1 MTDNIY
7 DQDEMKDLAAAQP
20 AAISHAQPDNL
31 FEETVGEAPA
41 NPGAS
46 ETIDPKTT
54 PGRSWKDELMDG
66 VSLDTARESARQ
78 RSRAEK
84 TNPRMETQQEAS
96 LWGAAEHALGNQNI
110 EAFANAMDHLGDWSG
125 DPWWG
130 RKAQSMRDSLKKDG
144 SAYRP
149 VYESYKQI
157 GGLKDLWGYTKE
169 TIGQQIGVMAPG
181 IFGATVLGG
190 IGATQGELVGGKV
203 GARVGGAIGGI
214 AGVTAGTIHLHVSD
228 MREALQREGVK
239 GENLVNYTNMGA
251 TVLMSLDAAFPAIQA
266 AKLGGFARRQVA
278 DKVAQKLV
286 QNLAQGGK
294 MRTAA
299 EFTKQFGRE
308 IIKDAVLL
316 EVPTELAQEAI
327 TELGAKQL
335 AGKSITA
342 GDVQKFATET
352 APEIAL
358 RTILG
363 AGGMAMPGAGA
374 QAYRDVRDAKRD
386 AVIPGAKP
394 ATATGAAEEEGA
406 PPPAAMDGTPA
417 AEAALGSQPV
427 MEDPSRD
434 PTPNPAT
441 GATGNGVLQ
450 FIRAQGG
457 LLPDGEFAALSADR
471 IPGLVSENG
480 KSLTEMRD
488 ALVEAGY
495 LEESGPDQPDLSSH
509 DDVYDLVQRAMSG
522 ERIVPLADRQ
532 ADEDFQASL
541 DSKDAHKQLT
551 WAEDSIV
558 LPAIEQYN
566 EETGDPTLGQV
577 YRKLR
582 PDDRIAV
589 IERVRDGED
598 VVNVVEEIIAAN
610 VDTEAVQAMVAVY
623 GPNPELIE
631 RVRALLAEQQPDLL
645 HGFDEML
652 AQFPTRRAR
661 VPREPARRPGDQP
674 TELVRGMGG
683 RLKAIAGDAQ
693 AFEIALGE
701 MERDRKILKDDAFR
715 IATDFLGKA
724 PKKGT
729 KASYFQAIRAGQ
741 IQARS
746 PNNRSIFMREGEGAL
761 RTQMTA
767 LSEKELADIIER
779 RSMARPKKG
788 MAKEAMVEWLVK
800 DAKEAHE
807 NRVAAAGGGGNSY
820 QRAVEAAGQKPV
832 PVPKSQQ
839 ELIRQAAAAL
849 SVEEIDAF
857 DEQREKSRKFFVDAD
872 NKPAVEALDKL
883 ASAMDGLRAEIARGG
898 PKIRDMAQNVGAL
911 GKQMNDL
918 VDSPR
923 ARILTQ
929 HAAMIAR
936 QLPNALPGQERLA
949 GGEGNDRLLP
959 NEPAIPVSKSVTP
972 AAIVSLIDGS
982 RHADLR
988 THLKKQGIDVEDY
1001 ARNFRLADNYP
1012 LVAANVVAEKH
1023 NATRQTETYET
1034 FAKRFTVGAEKLA
1047 GVEAVQ
1053 KAIQSASPQA
1063 LDAAL
1068 PKMNKRRLAEMAAKL
1083 GVKDKNPIKEIGRRF
1098 THDLREAA
1106 KFPHIGE
1113 IGLGSP
1119 DPAAD
1124 AARGEQMRNKAL
1136 AEFAAAADPNV
1147 AVPTGMA
1154 EPAIPKGMVRV
1165 YHSGSAGEGQSKRW
1179 VSTNRNYGSGYR
1191 SDAPLFYMDLPE
1203 TDARVN
1209 NPDYEDQGVK
1219 QGFTFNFELTPKEA
1233 AQLKEISRPSETQA
1247 PPAKRDL
1254 LMELIQLANS
1264 KTPRDQWGA
1273 ILGVSPKELRTAEKA
1288 AIEAG
1293 ILAYDKRGVARRSP
1307 EGQKLSAEGIVA
1319 EFNALLDEKMPTTR
1333 NAQGRDV
1340 PLKKAAENWHA
1351 RAKAVVAQIGT
1362 IPLADAQKIAAK
1374 LAGRKVNKSEIAS
1387 RPKIISLIT
1396 NRIDSLTDSRIKSA
1410 ATVGSAA
1417 MIAPGTLAG
1426 ENVMLTPK
1434 AESKVE
1440 ALQRIVD
1447 DAVAGILPAHIR
1459 ADVVDNIE
1467 IGRLAREDELF
1478 ALRSSGSDI
1487 ITETEEMDDES
1498 VVEGGSAAGRKG
1510 RASAPS
1516 GAAPGT
1522 SARLSEGA
1530 AAARRRGDARLEAAG
1545 VQRIVRQESASLRS
1559 DGSVFAGRPT
1569 KGARTPAG
1577 RDAASAQRPG
1587 QTLSFKIDGFKGRV
1601 IAEELEPNDIAAGN
1615 QGRLLYRVF
1624 AEDATRIGENDPA
1637 FAEMYLIQ
1645 HPDGAWEI
1653 EQVAVKEKRQG
1664 VGSKLYAAVETDL
1677 GIRMSPSGFLSPQG
1691 YAFWKKRSPESVK
1704 WHVQSPTFAGED
1716 GNYYFSPRKIKDEL
1730 SRIGAEL
1737 RNVNLGI
1744 GRAANMR
1751 PALRDELIE
1760 GYRKERGELI
1770 KLWGK
1775 LPVEARAE
1783 TPNMF
1788 SLRGFYS
1795 PAIRAAESI
1804 SMKKGTGEQ
1813 FWKQITKTPGVRK
1826 DELEWMGL
1834 EGFLA
1839 SKKSIT
1845 REEVL
1850 AFMRAHQV
1858 ELDEKIASRSVPTSD
1873 DDEDGD
1879 IIDWARQ
1886 ESGAQT
1892 DQDLAKWID
1901 EYIADAEAGR
1911 HPFDVDG
1918 ETLDQ
1923 FDLARQQIRSGKG
1936 APAVRFENYKVPG
1949 GENYRELLIRLPK
1962 LEGKYTSK
1970 HFQDQEIVH
1979 LRVDDRTGPNGEK
1992 VLFINEVQSDLHQQ
2006 GRQSGYGDQNIHAKA
2021 KAARAELRRW
2031 RDDPD
2036 YDVSPE
2042 REEELNRIIDE
2053 ADSLNDETFSNAKI
2067 PNAPFKGDLW
2077 LELALKRA
2085 LLYASENGYDAISW
2099 ARSDQI
2105 AKAVGADA
2113 DKLALQYDQKIGK
2126 FLDKYTKKWG
2136 GKAEEA
2142 ALVDDATIMRDAE
2155 TNDELMLE
2163 AAGIFPEEDVAGGI
2177 QNILRITPE
2186 MRAAIP
2192 AGQALFSLSGDQ
2204 LGGGPQ
2210 ALGQTDP
2217 RAEAIS
2223 ISAKAAEVEA
2233 RRSGRSTAEVAV
2245 SAARHEA
2252 LEFFLATGLV
2262 EPSEW
2267 ANLQRAARDE
2277 NWIDETGVRQPYTAH
2292 YGKSMGKN
2300 QLEDLLLKEAIMEK
2314 YGRYRA
2320 GDYQPE
2326 SWLGKIFKRITD
2338 FVDRIVSGFR
2348 KEGFE
2353 TWEDIFQKVD
2363 QGALRRRYE
2372 EIYGRTE
2379 QVNTQAM
2386 IRAGVLPDARGIAQ
2400 APGVTR
2406 APRPSNAPQT
2416 VIQRAL
2422 GRARPIRALSELMA
2436 DFQRA
2441 AGLSVRTGRI
2451 DPALQRA
2458 ATAAGGQANGMYNG
2472 VARVRVQRDFDTF
2485 AHEAGHHLERTLGG
2499 QLRASMAAHSHEL
2512 LPIASPVAGAGNT
2525 SLSEGF
2531 AEFFRRYL
2539 TNEQAA
2545 RAQAPGFYRVFE
2557 NLVEAENPRV
2567 YWTMQDI
2574 QDEYDRFLMG
2584 DPLDRGAAQQTVL
2597 RRPTNAARRFL
2608 ADAERDGFVS
2618 TMADRLYEF
2627 HHGYIQNI
2635 WDKRHGWWMATRDL
2649 LDEVNRITGQRI
2661 TLAAADNPNKLLRMT
2676 SHTQAWA
2683 MQDLKEG
2690 IALRGRPN
2698 GGGVS
2703 MHQVLAT
2710 AFGGTARDQWNE
2722 ERARS
2727 FGDYLIARRAV
2738 QLYVR
2743 FRPQSRQTIQ
2753 AFVAA
2758 NPQLG
2763 FLLPRLP
2770 ANITSEIDRPPTAEP
2785 LYEHLNRLLRHEQ
2798 QNPQFRQAAE
2808 LYYRFNKDMIEL
2820 LFEKGLITRE
2830 EKLEYQQDRDYAP
2843 FQRDMSDRETVEGE
2857 GIEAKRPPRGR
2868 DKANKYDVYRR
2879 LNGSMRDIINPIQS
2893 TVQTMFEIRLR
2904 AAVNDTLA
2912 AMDRLARQAGQT
2924 GNEIFERLPP
2934 TEARATE
2941 VNIREQLR
2949 QAARTAGMS
2958 PTDTAIMLTNVESQ
2972 IGQNVVTTMF
2982 TQAQASEKGEKIVWF
2997 FENGKPIPAQL
3008 PDGALGRMMFEGL
3021 TAVGQRNMGQIMAA
3035 LTWASGAV
3043 RTGVTLSFGF
3053 MIRNIITDAIASTV
3067 NSPYAR
3073 PVLTQASGLREVL
3086 RGGQYMQ
3093 MYNRYAG
3100 MMGGSSNADM
3110 FNQSIERD
3118 IASLRQRGF
3127 HVRVPRSL
3135 KDFAKAVFQVG
3146 EFSETATRVGIFR
3159 NAMRSAMA
3167 DGMSQFEAAVE
3178 AAHYAHDVLDFSQ
3191 HGSKTEALR
3200 RTIPFFNAAL
3210 QGVYKYGR
3218 VLTANNDYGNL
3229 IQIWDR
3235 HSRGLPLSRGE
3246 QSALGQA
3253 AKAWAISVVGLGAMS
3268 LIFCAL
3274 GADDEDMAEVPDQI
3288 RATHWR
3294 ISINGILYLLP
3305 KDIRTFLVGED
3316 EKTDWMI
3323 RMPKPFEIAWFA
3335 NAVERAWDYFVNNDP
3350 TAARGMAKDFFTT
3363 LVPPHSITG
3372 ADLFYGFVLGRDMYS
3387 GNDIVPIFEKGT
3399 GELERSEQF
3408 GPYTT
3413 WTAKQI
3419 GDALNISPYYAEFL
3433 IRNLTASVGQD
3444 VASGIDAVLGEGPLP
3459 SIADYPVARRFTY
3472 NAGKSSESLSTFY
3485 NMMTEGEGLNQWFW
3499 NSFTEDARSF
3509 HAAGNTYG
3517 KMIAAGGENSV
3528 IASEYLSRINPDQRA
3543 YAILAEDFKG
3553 SGKSKYR
3560 NLHPMLNAAEGVRVT
3575 NAIMKEVVSGTLI
3588 QDKDKKFEEK
3598 KPLDREQMR
3607 FARNELGH
3615 IRKGLAQNALNI
3627 MGVDGWRDQ
3636 KLMDVDARFKVL
3648 KAGAPEVYDELMR
3661 RLKKEKVQE
3670 GAHLAKV
3677 WPKVKERIEASRKD
3691 ADLGDLYGPIVGE

>member
-20 AAISHAQPDNL
+20 AAISHAQPDN
-31 FEETVGEAPA
+31 FFGDTIGEMPA
-41 NPGAS
+41 NPGAN
-46 ETIDPKTT
+46 ETIVPKTT
-54 PGRSWKDELMDG
+54 PGRTWKDMLHDG
-66 VSLDTARESARQ
+66 ISIDNARESARQ
-78 RSRAEK
+78 RTLAEK
-84 TNPRMETQQEAS
+84 ANPRMETQQEAQEAS
-96 LWGAAEHALGNQNI
+96 FAGAFQHGVGIQNI
-110 EAFANAMDHLGDWSG
+110 TAIANVMDHFADSYGDQWWS
-125 DPWWG
+125 
-130 RKAQSMRDSLKKDG
+130 RKAQSLRDSIKDG
-144 SAYRP
+144 SGYKP
-149 VYESYKQI
+149 IYESYKQI
-157 GGLKDLWGYTKE
+157 GGLKDFFGYTKE
-169 TIGQQIGVMAPG
+169 KLGENLGMMLPSML
-181 IFGATVLGG
+181 GATALGS
-190 IGATQGELVGGKV
+190 IGATQGELVGGKFGAKVGGVAGGLV
-203 GARVGGAIGGI
+203 GAA
-214 AGVTAGTIHLHVSD
+214 AGNAHLQWSE
-228 MREALQREGVK
+228 MREALKREGLE
-239 GENLVNYTNMGA
+239 GQDLVRYTDMGGA
-251 TVLMSLDAAFPAIQA
+251 ILVGLDSLFPSFAAM
-266 AKLGGFARRQVA
+266 KLGGFARNA
-278 DKVAQKLV
+278 IAGKVAGKLV
-286 QNLAQGGK
+286 ENLRQGGK
-294 MRTAA
+294 MRTAS
-299 EFTKQFGRE
+299 EFIKQFG
-308 IIKDAVLL
+308 KSLAADAVL
-316 EVPTELAQEAI
+316 ETTTELAQQYV
-327 TELGAKQL
+327 TDLKAKEF
-335 AGKSITA
+335 AGKEITA
-342 GDVQKFATET
+342 GDVEKFAKET
-352 APEIAL
+352 APEIIIATL
-358 RTILG
+358 VSTIGLSI
-363 AGGMAMPGAGA
+363 PGSAA
-374 QAYRDVRDAKRD
+374 KSYRDIRDAKAD
-386 AVIPGAKP
+386 AVVPGAKP
-394 ATATGAAEEEGA
+394 ATATETAEEEGA
-406 PPPAAMDGTPA
+406 PSPAAMDGTPA

-434 PTPNPAT
+434 PTPNPAA
-441 GATGNGVLQ
+441 GAAGNGVLQ

-495 LEESGPDQPDLSSH
+495 LEESGPDQPDLASH

-541 DSKDAHKQLT
+541 DSKDAHKQLA

-693 AFEIALGE
+693 AFEIAIGE

-800 DAKEAHE
+800 DAREAHE

-820 QRAVEAAGQKPV
+820 QRAVEAVAQKEVVGGQ
-832 PVPKSQQ
+832 QT
-839 ELIRQAAAAL
+839 LL
-849 SVEEIDAF
+849 
-857 DEQREKSRKFFVDAD
+857 
-872 NKPAVEALDKL
+872 
-883 ASAMDGLRAEIARGG
+883 
-898 PKIRDMAQNVGAL
+898 
-911 GKQMNDL
+911 
-918 VDSPR
+918 
-923 ARILTQ
+923 
-929 HAAMIAR
+929 
-936 QLPNALPGQERLA
+936 
-949 GGEGNDRLLP
+949 GGEGRDILP
-959 NEPAIPVSKSVTP
+959 NEPAVPVSKSVTP

-1068 PKMNKRRLAEMAAKL
+1068 PKLNKRRLAEMAAKL

-1124 AARGEQMRNKAL
+1124 QARGEQMRNKAL
-1136 AEFAAAADPNV
+1136 AEFAAAADPSV
-1147 AVPTGMA
+1147 AVPTA
-1154 EPAIPKGMVRV
+1154 EPTATP
-1165 YHSGSAGEGQSKRW
+1165 A
-1179 VSTNRNYGSGYR
+1179 
-1191 SDAPLFYMDLPE
+1191 AP
-1203 TDARVN
+1203 
-1209 NPDYEDQGVK
+1209 
-1219 QGFTFNFELTPKEA
+1219 
-1233 AQLKEISRPSETQA
+1233 
-1247 PPAKRDL
+1247 RDL

-1333 NAQGRDV
+1333 NAQGVDV
-1340 PLKKAAENWHA
+1340 PAKKAVENWHN
-1351 RAKAVVAQIGT
+1351 RVKAVIAQVGAL
-1362 IPLADAQKIAAK
+1362 PLADAQRIAAA
-1374 LAGRKVNKSEIAS
+1374 LAGRKVNKSEMTS
-1387 RPKIISLIT
+1387 RPKIVSLIT
-1396 NRIDSLTDSRIKSA
+1396 DRIDNIADSRIKSA
-1410 ATVGSAA
+1410 VLSGSAA

-1459 ADVVDNIE
+1459 VDVVDNIE

-1487 ITETEEMDDES
+1487 ITEPEEMDDGS
-1498 VVEGGSAAGRKG
+1498 VVEGSAAAGRKG

-1516 GAAPGT
+1516 GAASGT

-1577 RDAASAQRPG
+1577 RDAASAQRAG

-1601 IAEELEPNDIAAGN
+1601 IAEELETYDADQGN
-1615 QGRLLYRVF
+1615 MGRLNYRVF
-1624 AEDATRIGENDPA
+1624 DSATKDVGENAAPL
-1637 FAEMYLIQ
+1637 AEMHLVQ

-1653 EQVAVKEKRQG
+1653 ENVEVNKSARGTG
-1664 VGSKLYAAVETDL
+1664 VGRAFYEAVEADL

-1704 WHVQSPTFAGED
+1704 WHVQSPTFAAED
-1716 GNYYFSPRKIKDEL
+1716 GAYYFSPRKIKDEL
-1730 SRIGAEL
+1730 ARIGTEL
-1737 RNVNLGI
+1737 RNVSQGI
-1744 GRAANMR
+1744 GRSARLPPEVRAEVIDG
-1751 PALRDELIE
+1751 LRAERRMLIP
-1760 GYRKERGELI
+1760 
-1770 KLWGK
+1770 LWGK

-1788 SLRGFYS
+1788 SL
-1795 PAIRAAESI
+1795 
-1804 SMKKGTGEQ
+1804 
-1813 FWKQITKTPGVRK
+1813 
-1826 DELEWMGL
+1826 
-1834 EGFLA
+1834 
-1839 SKKSIT
+1839 
-1845 REEVL
+1845 
-1850 AFMRAHQV
+1850 
-1858 ELDEKIASRSVPTSD
+1858 SD
-1873 DDEDGD
+1873 DENLNSAS
-1879 IIDWARQ
+1879 AR
-1886 ESGAQT
+1886 
-1892 DQDLAKWID
+1892 
-1901 EYIADAEAGR
+1901 
-1911 HPFDVDG
+1911 
-1918 ETLDQ
+1918 
-1923 FDLARQQIRSGKG
+1923 
-1936 APAVRFENYKVPG
+1936 
-1949 GENYRELLIRLPK
+1949 
-1962 LEGKYTSK
+1962 
-1970 HFQDQEIVH
+1970 
-1979 LRVDDRTGPNGEK
+1979 
-1992 VLFINEVQSDLHQQ
+1992 
-2006 GRQSGYGDQNIHAKA
+2006 
-2021 KAARAELRRW
+2021 
-2031 RDDPD
+2031 
-2036 YDVSPE
+2036 
-2042 REEELNRIIDE
+2042 
-2053 ADSLNDETFSNAKI
+2053 
-2067 PNAPFKGDLW
+2067 
-2077 LELALKRA
+2077 
-2085 LLYASENGYDAISW
+2085 
-2099 ARSDQI
+2099 
-2105 AKAVGADA
+2105 
-2113 DKLALQYDQKIGK
+2113 
-2126 FLDKYTKKWG
+2126 
-2136 GKAEEA
+2136 
-2142 ALVDDATIMRDAE
+2142 
-2155 TNDELMLE
+2155 
-2163 AAGIFPEEDVAGGI
+2163 
-2177 QNILRITPE
+2177 
-2186 MRAAIP
+2186 
-2192 AGQALFSLSGDQ
+2192 
-2204 LGGGPQ
+2204 

-2223 ISAKAAEVEA
+2223 ISAKAAEAEA
-2233 RRSGRSTAEVAV
+2233 RRSGRSIAEVV
-2245 SAARHEA
+2245 TTAARHEI
-2252 LEFFLATGLV
+2252 LELFNGIGLIAA
-2262 EPSEW
+2262 PEW
-2267 ANLQRAARDE
+2267 ANLQRVARRE
-2277 NWIDETGVRQPYTAH
+2277 NWIEETGVRKPYTAH

-2338 FVDRIVSGFR
+2338 FVDRIVNGLR

-2363 QGALRRRYE
+2363 KGALRRRYE

-2386 IRAGVLPDARGIAQ
+2386 IRAGVLPDVRGIAQ
-2400 APGVTR
+2400 APGATR

-2512 LPIASPVAGAGNT
+2512 LPMASPVAGAGNT

-2545 RAQAPGFYRVFE
+2545 RAQAPGFYRAFE

-2584 DPLDRGAAQQTVL
+2584 DPLDRGAAQQTVI
-2597 RRPTNAARRFL
+2597 RRAPGAVGRFF

-2618 TMADRLYEF
+2618 TMADRLYGL
-2627 HHGYIQNI
+2627 HHGAVQAIF
-2635 WDKRHGWWMATRDL
+2635 DRHHGWWMATRAL
-2649 LDEVNRITGQRI
+2649 LEEVNRVTGQRI
-2661 TLAAADNPNKLLRMT
+2661 TLAAVDNPNKLIRMT
-2676 SHTQAWA
+2676 SHTRAWA
-2683 MQDLKEG
+2683 SEDLRNG
-2690 IALRGRPN
+2690 IALRGSPN

-2703 MHQVLAT
+2703 MHQVMAT
-2710 AFGGTARDQWNE
+2710 AFGGTSRDQWNE
-2722 ERARS
+2722 RRFRD
-2727 FGDYLIARRAV
+2727 FGDYLISRRAV
-2738 QLYVR
+2738 HQYVR
-2743 FRPQSRQTIQ
+2743 FRPQARQAIQ

-2758 NPQLG
+2758 NPQLS

-2770 ANITSEIDRPPTAEP
+2770 TNIVSEIDRPPTAEP

-2798 QNPQFRQAAE
+2798 QDPQFRQAAE

-2843 FQRDMSDRETVEGE
+2843 FQRNMSDRETVEGD
-2857 GIEAKRPPRGR
+2857 GVATKRPGRGR
-2868 DKANKYDVYRR
+2868 DTINKRAVYSAFG
-2879 LNGSMRDIINPIQS
+2879 GSMRDIISPIQS
-2893 TVQTMFEIRLR
+2893 TVQTLFEIRLR

-2912 AMDRLARQAGQT
+2912 AMDRLARQAGQV

-2934 TEARATE
+2934 TQARATQ

-2949 QAARTAGMS
+2949 QAGRTAGMS
-2958 PTDTAIMLTNVESQ
+2958 PTDIAMMLTNVEGQ

-2982 TQAQASEKGEKIVWF
+2982 TQTQASEKGEKIVWF

-3008 PDGALGRMMFEGL
+3008 PDGTLGRVMFESL
-3021 TAVGQRNMGQIMAA
+3021 TAVGRQNAGILMDA
-3035 LTWASGAV
+3035 LTWAAGTV
-3043 RTGVTLSFGF
+3043 RTGTVFSPSFAL
-3053 MIRNIITDAIASTV
+3053 RNIWNDMISAPV
-3067 NSPYAR
+3067 NSPYAV
-3073 PVLTQASGLREVL
+3073 PLVTHYQGLREI
-3086 RGGQYMQ
+3086 RKGGAYRHL
-3093 MYNRYAG
+3093 YNRYAG
-3100 MMGGSSNADM
+3100 MMGGAATQAFDP
-3110 FNQSIERD
+3110 QTVERD
-3118 IASLRQRGF
+3118 IQLLRDRGF
-3127 HVRVPRSL
+3127 KIQRPKSWKELLVAITQ
-3135 KDFAKAVFQVG
+3135 FG
-3146 EFSETATRVGIFR
+3146 ETFETAGRVGIFR
-3159 NAMRSAMA
+3159 AAMKSSIK
-3167 DGMSQFEAAVE
+3167 DGMSEFDAAVE
-3178 AAHYAHDVLDFSQ
+3178 AAHYAHDVMDFSQ
-3191 HGSKTEALR
+3191 HGSKTTFIKRIIA
-3200 RTIPFFNAAL
+3200 FFNASL
-3210 QGVYKYGR
+3210 VGLHRYGKS
-3218 VLTANNDYGNL
+3218 LTASNDYGNF
-3229 IQIWDR
+3229 IQIWNR
-3235 HSRGLPLSRGE
+3235 HSQGLPLSRNE
-3246 QSALGQA
+3246 QQALGQA
-3253 AKAWAISVVGLGAMS
+3253 AKAWTYSTLVFGGMS
-3268 LIFCAL
+3268 LICYLL
-3274 GADDEDMAEVPDQI
+3274 GADDDDMKEVPDSV

-3294 ISINGILYLLP
+3294 ISVNGILYLLP
-3305 KDIRTFLVGED
+3305 KNISTFLAGED
-3316 EKTDWMI
+3316 GKTDWGI
-3323 RMPKPFEIAWFA
+3323 RAPKPYEMGWFA
-3335 NAVERAWDYFVNNDP
+3335 NGVERLLDYYVDNDP
-3350 TAARGMAKDFFTT
+3350 TALNGFGKDMFEILTPPTSVAGLDLYYGLT
-3363 LVPPHSITG
+3363 LGKDP
-3372 ADLFYGFVLGRDMYS
+3372 YS
-3387 GNDIVPIFEKGT
+3387 GKDIIPTFEKGPQ
-3399 GELERSEQF
+3399 EKEREEQF

-3413 WTAKQI
+3413 WAARQI
-3419 GDALNISPYYAEFL
+3419 GDALGVSPYYADFV
-3433 IRNLTASVGQD
+3433 IRTLFSS
-3444 VASGIDAVLGEGPLP
+3444 SGREATMIAQGIAGEITDEGTGPKLD
-3459 SIADYPVARRFTY
+3459 IGDYPIAQRFTY
-3472 NAGKSSESLSTFY
+3472 NPGRSSKSLGKFY
-3485 NMMTEGEGLNQWFW
+3485 DMTTQDEGLSKWFW
-3499 NSFTEDARSF
+3499 GRFTEDARSF
-3509 HAAGNTYG
+3509 HSAANTY
-3517 KMIAAGGENSV
+3517 KDMIKAGGENSV
-3528 IASEYLSRINPDQRA
+3528 IASEFLSRINPDQRA
-3543 YAILAEDFKG
+3543 FAILSADFEG
-3553 SGKSKYR
+3553 RGKSKYR

-3575 NAIMKEVVSGTLI
+3575 NNIMKEVVSGTLI

-3615 IRKGLAQNALNI
+3615 IRKGLAQNALQI

-3636 KLMDVDARFKVL
+3636 KMADVDARFKVL
-3648 KAGAPEVYDELMR
+3648 KEGAPEVYDELMR
-3661 RLKKEKVQE
+3661 RLKKEKVQD

>member
-20 AAISHAQPDNL
+20 AAISHAQPDN
-31 FEETVGEAPA
+31 FFGDTIGEMPA
-41 NPGAS
+41 NPGAN
-46 ETIDPKTT
+46 ETIVPKTT
-54 PGRSWKDELMDG
+54 PGRTWKDMLHDG
-66 VSLDTARESARQ
+66 ISIDNARESARQ
-78 RSRAEK
+78 RTLAEK
-84 TNPRMETQQEAS
+84 ANPRMETQQEAQEAS
-96 LWGAAEHALGNQNI
+96 FAGAFQHGVGIQNI
-110 EAFANAMDHLGDWSG
+110 TAIANVMDHFADSYGDQWWS
-125 DPWWG
+125 
-130 RKAQSMRDSLKKDG
+130 RKAQSLRDSIKDG
-144 SAYRP
+144 SGYKP
-149 VYESYKQI
+149 IYESYKQI
-157 GGLKDLWGYTKE
+157 GGLKDFFGYTKE
-169 TIGQQIGVMAPG
+169 KLGENLGMMLPSML
-181 IFGATVLGG
+181 GATALGS
-190 IGATQGELVGGKV
+190 IGATQGELVGGKFGAKVGGVAGGLV
-203 GARVGGAIGGI
+203 GAA
-214 AGVTAGTIHLHVSD
+214 AGNAHLQWSE
-228 MREALQREGVK
+228 MREALKREGLE
-239 GENLVNYTNMGA
+239 GQDLVRYTDMGGA
-251 TVLMSLDAAFPAIQA
+251 ILVGLDSLFPSFAAM
-266 AKLGGFARRQVA
+266 KLGGFARNA
-278 DKVAQKLV
+278 IAGKVAGKLV
-286 QNLAQGGK
+286 ENLRQGGK
-294 MRTAA
+294 MRTAS
-299 EFTKQFGRE
+299 EFIKQFG
-308 IIKDAVLL
+308 KSLAADAVL
-316 EVPTELAQEAI
+316 ETTTELAQQYV
-327 TELGAKQL
+327 TDLKAKEF
-335 AGKSITA
+335 AGKEITA
-342 GDVQKFATET
+342 GDVEKFAKET
-352 APEIAL
+352 APEIIIATL
-358 RTILG
+358 VSTIGLSI
-363 AGGMAMPGAGA
+363 PGSAA
-374 QAYRDVRDAKRD
+374 KSYRDIRDAKAD
-386 AVIPGAKP
+386 AVVPGAKP
-394 ATATGAAEEEGA
+394 ATATETAEEEGA
-406 PPPAAMDGTPA
+406 PSPAAMDGTPA

-434 PTPNPAT
+434 PTPNPAA
-441 GATGNGVLQ
+441 GAAGNGVLQ

-495 LEESGPDQPDLSSH
+495 LEESGPDQPDLASH

-532 ADEDFQASL
+532 ADEDFRASL
-541 DSKDAHKQLT
+541 DSKDAHKQLA

-761 RTQMTA
+761 RTQMAA
-767 LSEKELADIIER
+767 LSEAELADIIER

-788 MAKEAMVEWLVK
+788 TAKEAMVEWLVR

-820 QRAVEAAGQKPV
+820 QRAVEAAGQKAAPAG
-832 PVPKSQQ
+832 QQ
-839 ELIRQAAAAL
+839 TLL
-849 SVEEIDAF
+849 
-857 DEQREKSRKFFVDAD
+857 
-872 NKPAVEALDKL
+872 
-883 ASAMDGLRAEIARGG
+883 
-898 PKIRDMAQNVGAL
+898 
-911 GKQMNDL
+911 
-918 VDSPR
+918 
-923 ARILTQ
+923 
-929 HAAMIAR
+929 
-936 QLPNALPGQERLA
+936 
-949 GGEGNDRLLP
+949 GGEGRDILP
-959 NEPAIPVSKSVTP
+959 NEPAVPVSKSVTP

-1068 PKMNKRRLAEMAAKL
+1068 PKLNKRRLAEMAAKL

-1124 AARGEQMRNKAL
+1124 QARGEQMRNKAL
-1136 AEFAAAADPNV
+1136 AEFAAAADPSV
-1147 AVPTGMA
+1147 AVPTA
-1154 EPAIPKGMVRV
+1154 EPTATP
-1165 YHSGSAGEGQSKRW
+1165 A
-1179 VSTNRNYGSGYR
+1179 
-1191 SDAPLFYMDLPE
+1191 AP
-1203 TDARVN
+1203 
-1209 NPDYEDQGVK
+1209 
-1219 QGFTFNFELTPKEA
+1219 
-1233 AQLKEISRPSETQA
+1233 
-1247 PPAKRDL
+1247 RDL

-1307 EGQKLSAEGIVA
+1307 EGQKLSAESIVA
-1319 EFNALLDEKMPTTR
+1319 EFNALLDEKMLTEKR
-1333 NAQGRDV
+1333 GGIDV
-1340 PLKKAAENWHA
+1340 PVAAAVDNWVA
-1351 RAKAVVAQIGT
+1351 RSNAVLAQISA
-1362 IPLADAQKIAAK
+1362 IPLADAQVIAEKLLGYKVAKSKI
-1374 LAGRKVNKSEIAS
+1374 SS
-1387 RPKIISLIT
+1387 RPKIIALASERITSLAGA
-1396 NRIDSLTDSRIKSA
+1396 RHRAA
-1410 ATVGSAA
+1410 ATGGRSAA

-1487 ITETEEMDDES
+1487 ITETEEMDDGS
-1498 VVEGGSAAGRKG
+1498 VVEGSAAAGRKG

-1516 GAAPGT
+1516 GAASGT

-1577 RDAASAQRPG
+1577 RDAASAQRAG

-1637 FAEMYLIQ
+1637 LAEMYLIQ

-1691 YAFWKKRSPESVK
+1691 YAFWQKRSPESVK

-1804 SMKKGTGEQ
+1804 TQAKGTGEQ
-1813 FWKQITKTPGVRK
+1813 FWKQITKVPGVKK

-1834 EGFLA
+1834 EEWLVGGGRDWSDERLGKIAEQVNEAQAKTPELA
-1839 SKKSIT
+1839 AQIIGALEKTEDPQQALGELSGPAKALFDEILKKTAPSKTVTKA
-1845 REEVL
+1845 EVL
-1850 AFMRAHQV
+1850 DFMRAHQV
-1858 ELDEKIASRSVPTSD
+1858 ELDEKVLAGQRY
-1873 DDEDGD
+1873 
-1879 IIDWARQ
+1879 
-1886 ESGAQT
+1886 
-1892 DQDLAKWID
+1892 DQDVIQDAIRHIAK
-1901 EYIADAEAGR
+1901 AEGM
-1911 HPFDVDG
+1911 HVDDVENNWG
-1918 ETLDQ
+1918 YANRESYV
-1923 FDLARQQIRSGKG
+1923 DLAFNNYEYEGFPNRGKAG
-1936 APAVRFENYKVPG
+1936 AKFADHKIPG
-1949 GENYRELLIRLPK
+1949 GENYRELLIRLPS
-1962 LEGKYTSK
+1962 LERGGNPDAGLENMAGGVVPDAPAYVSK

-1992 VLFINEVQSDLHQQ
+1992 VLFINEVQSDLHQAGRAKGYQ
-2006 GRQSGYGDQNIHAKA
+2006 GESESLAQMEERRSQLDREQTALVKEFFGRG
-2021 KAARAELRRW
+2021 AELRNDPRW
-2031 RDDPD
+2031 QALDDQQAEVSAAIRDKLDAP
-2036 YDVSPE
+2036 PQ
-2042 REEELNRIIDE
+2042 
-2053 ADSLNDETFSNAKI
+2053 
-2067 PNAPFKGDLW
+2067 APFKGDLW

-2223 ISAKAAEVEA
+2223 ISAKAAEAEA
-2233 RRSGRSTAEVAV
+2233 RRSGRSIAEVV
-2245 SAARHEA
+2245 TTAARHEI
-2252 LEFFLATGLV
+2252 LELFNGIGLIAA
-2262 EPSEW
+2262 PEW
-2267 ANLQRAARDE
+2267 ANLQRVARRE
-2277 NWIDETGVRQPYTAH
+2277 NWIEETGVRKPYTAH

-2338 FVDRIVSGFR
+2338 FVDRIVNGLR

-2363 QGALRRRYE
+2363 KGALRRRYE

-2400 APGVTR
+2400 ASGTTR

-2451 DPALQRA
+2451 DPAIQRQA
-2458 ATAAGGQANGMYNG
+2458 AAAGGQANGMYNG

-2512 LPIASPVAGAGNT
+2512 LPMASPVAGAGNT

-2545 RAQAPGFYRVFE
+2545 RAQAPGFYRAFE

-2584 DPLDRGAAQQTVL
+2584 DPLDRGAAQQTVI
-2597 RRPTNAARRFL
+2597 RRAPGAVGRFF

-2618 TMADRLYEF
+2618 TMADRLYDL
-2627 HHGYIQNI
+2627 HHGAVQAIF
-2635 WDKRHGWWMATRDL
+2635 DRHHGWWMATRAL
-2649 LDEVNRITGQRI
+2649 LEEVNRVTGQRI
-2661 TLAAADNPNKLLRMT
+2661 TLAAVDNPNKLIRMT
-2676 SHTQAWA
+2676 SHTRAWA
-2683 MQDLKEG
+2683 SEDLRNG
-2690 IALRGRPN
+2690 IALRGSPN

-2703 MHQVLAT
+2703 MHQVMAT
-2710 AFGGTARDQWNE
+2710 AFGGTSRDQWNE
-2722 ERARS
+2722 RRFRD
-2727 FGDYLIARRAV
+2727 FGDYLISRRAV
-2738 QLYVR
+2738 HQYVR
-2743 FRPQSRQTIQ
+2743 FRPQARQAIQ

-2758 NPQLG
+2758 NPQLS

-2770 ANITSEIDRPPTAEP
+2770 TNIVSEIDRPPTAEP

-2798 QNPQFRQAAE
+2798 QDPQFRQAAE
-2808 LYYRFNKDMIEL
+2808 LYYQFNKDMIEL

-2830 EKLEYQQDRDYAP
+2830 EKLEYQKDRDYAP
-2843 FQRDMSDRETVEGE
+2843 FQRNMSDRETVEGE
-2857 GIEAKRPPRGR
+2857 GVAAKRPGRGR
-2868 DKANKYDVYRR
+2868 DKINKRDVYSPFG
-2879 LNGSMRDIINPIQS
+2879 GSMRDIISPIQT
-2893 TVQTMFEIRLR
+2893 TVQTLFEIRLR

-2912 AMDRLARQAGQT
+2912 AMDRLARQAGQA

-2934 TEARATE
+2934 TQARATQ

-2949 QAARTAGMS
+2949 QAGRTAGMS
-2958 PTDTAIMLTNVESQ
+2958 PTDIAMMLTNVEGQ

-3008 PDGALGRMMFEGL
+3008 PDGTLGRVMFESL
-3021 TAVGQRNMGQIMAA
+3021 TAVGRQNAGILMDA
-3035 LTWASGAV
+3035 LTWAAGTV
-3043 RTGVTLSFGF
+3043 RTGTVFSPSFAL
-3053 MIRNIITDAIASTV
+3053 RNIWNDMISAPV
-3067 NSPYAR
+3067 NSPYAV
-3073 PVLTQASGLREVL
+3073 PLVTHYQGFRET
-3086 RGGQYMQ
+3086 RKGGAYRHL
-3093 MYNRYAG
+3093 YNRYAG
-3100 MMGGSSNADM
+3100 MMGGAATQAFDP
-3110 FNQSIERD
+3110 QTVERD
-3118 IASLRQRGF
+3118 IQLLRDRGF
-3127 HVRVPRSL
+3127 KIQRPKSWKELLVAITQ
-3135 KDFAKAVFQVG
+3135 FG
-3146 EFSETATRVGIFR
+3146 ETFETAGRVGIFR
-3159 NAMRSAMA
+3159 AAMKSAIK
-3167 DGMSQFEAAVE
+3167 DGMSEFDAAVE
-3178 AAHYAHDVLDFSQ
+3178 AAHYAHDVMDFSQ
-3191 HGSKTEALR
+3191 HGSKTTFLKRIIA
-3200 RTIPFFNAAL
+3200 FFNAAL
-3210 QGVYKYGR
+3210 VGTHRYGKS
-3218 VLTANNDYGNL
+3218 LTASNDYGNL
-3229 IQIWDR
+3229 IQIWNR
-3235 HSRGLPLSRGE
+3235 HSQGLPLSRNE
-3246 QSALGQA
+3246 QQALGQA
-3253 AKAWAISVVGLGAMS
+3253 AKAWIYSTLVFGGMS
-3268 LIFCAL
+3268 LICYLL
-3274 GADDEDMAEVPDQI
+3274 GADDDDMKEVPDSV

-3294 ISINGILYLLP
+3294 ISVNGILHLLP
-3305 KDIRTFLVGED
+3305 KNVSTFLAGED
-3316 EKTDWMI
+3316 GKTDWGI
-3323 RMPKPFEIAWFA
+3323 RAPKPYETSWFA
-3335 NAVERAWDYFVNNDP
+3335 NGVERFLDYYADNDP
-3350 TAARGMAKDFFTT
+3350 TALTGFGKDMFEI
-3363 LVPPHSITG
+3363 LAPPTSVAG
-3372 ADLFYGFVLGRDMYS
+3372 LDLYYGLMLGKDPYS
-3387 GNDIVPIFEKGT
+3387 GKDIIPTFEKGPQ
-3399 GELERSEQF
+3399 EKEREEQF

-3413 WTAKQI
+3413 WAARQI
-3419 GDALNISPYYAEFL
+3419 GDALGVSPYYADFV
-3433 IRNLTASVGQD
+3433 IRTLFSSSGREAAM
-3444 VASGIDAVLGEGPLP
+3444 VAQGIAGEITDEGTGPKLD
-3459 SIADYPVARRFTY
+3459 IGDYPIVQRFTY
-3472 NAGKSSESLSTFY
+3472 NPGRSSKSLGKFY
-3485 NMMTEGEGLNQWFW
+3485 DMTTQDEGLSKWFW
-3499 NSFTEDARSF
+3499 GRFTEDARSF
-3509 HAAGNTYG
+3509 HSAANTY
-3517 KMIAAGGENSV
+3517 KDMIKAGGENSV
-3528 IASEYLSRINPDQRA
+3528 IASEFLSRINPDQRA
-3543 YAILAEDFKG
+3543 YAILSADFEG
-3553 SGKSKYR
+3553 RRQSKYR

-3615 IRKGLAQNALNI
+3615 IRKGLAQNALQI

-3636 KLMDVDARFKVL
+3636 KMADVDARFKVL
-3648 KAGAPEVYDELMR
+3648 KEGAPEVYDELMR

>member
-1 MTDNIY
+1 MDNIY
-7 DQDEMKDLAAAQP
+7 DQDDMKDIAADAQP
-20 AAISHAQPDNL
+20 AAISHVQPEN
-31 FEETVGEAPA
+31 FFSETVGEPPA
-41 NPGAS
+41 NPGAN
-46 ETIDPKTT
+46 ETIIPKTT

-66 VSLDTARESARQ
+66 VSIDNARESARQ
-78 RSRAEK
+78 RTRAEK

-130 RKAQSMRDSLKKDG
+130 RKAQSIRDSLKKDG

-157 GGLKDLWGYTKE
+157 GGLKDFWGYTKE

-181 IFGATVLGG
+181 ILGATVLGS
-190 IGATQGELVGGKV
+190 IGATQGELVGGKL
-203 GARVGGAIGGI
+203 GARVGGAVGGI

-239 GENLVNYTNMGA
+239 GESLVNYTNMGA
-251 TVLMSLDAAFPAIQA
+251 AVLMSLDAAFPAIQA
-266 AKLGGFARRQVA
+266 AKLGGFARKQVA

-386 AVIPGAKP
+386 AVIPGQKS
-394 ATATGAAEEEGA
+394 ATATGTGEEEGA
-406 PPPAAMDGTPA
+406 PQPAAMDGTPA
-417 AEAALGSQPV
+417 AEAASGAQPV

-434 PTPNPAT
+434 PTPNPAA
-441 GATGNGVLQ
+441 GAKGNGVLQ
-450 FIRAQGG
+450 FIRSQGG

-471 IPGLVSENG
+471 VPGLVSENG
-480 KSLTEMRD
+480 KSIAEMRD

-495 LEESGPDQPDLSSH
+495 LEESGPDQPDLTSH

-522 ERIVPLADRQ
+522 ERIVPLADQQ

-541 DSKDAHKQLT
+541 DSRDAQKQLA

-693 AFEIALGE
+693 AFEIALSE

-746 PNNRSIFMREGEGAL
+746 PNNRSIFIREGEGAL
-761 RTQMTA
+761 RTQMTV

-779 RSMARPKKG
+779 RSMVRPKKG

-807 NRVAAAGGGGNSY
+807 NRIAAAGGGANSY
-820 QRAVEAAGQKPV
+820 QRALGGGEKQVQL
-832 PVPKSQQ
+832 SQQ
-839 ELIRQAAAAL
+839 ELIRQAAAAR

-857 DEQREKSRKFFVDAD
+857 DEQREKSRKFFADAG
-872 NKPAVEALDKL
+872 NKPALEALDRL
-883 ASAMDGLRAEIARGG
+883 AGAMDKLRAEIARGG
-898 PKIRDMAQNVGAL
+898 PKIRDMAQEIGAL
-911 GKQMNDL
+911 GKQLNAAA
-918 VDSPR
+918 DSPR

-936 QLPNALPGQERLA
+936 QLPNAAPGQQTLL
-949 GGEGNDRLLP
+949 GGEARDILP

-982 RHADLR
+982 KHADLR
-988 THLKKQGIDVEDY
+988 GHLKKQGIDVEDY

-1023 NATRQTETYET
+1023 NATRQTEDYET
-1034 FAKRFTVGAEKLA
+1034 FAKRFTIGAEKMA

-1053 KAIQSASPQA
+1053 KAIKAGNPQA

-1083 GVKDKNPIKEIGRRF
+1083 GVKDKNPIKEIARRF

-1124 AARGEQMRNKAL
+1124 KARGEQMRSKAL
-1136 AEFAAAADPNV
+1136 AEFAAAADPSV
-1147 AVPTGMA
+1147 AVPTV
-1154 EPAIPKGMVRV
+1154 EPAV
-1165 YHSGSAGEGQSKRW
+1165 
-1179 VSTNRNYGSGYR
+1179 
-1191 SDAPLFYMDLPE
+1191 AP
-1203 TDARVN
+1203 
-1209 NPDYEDQGVK
+1209 
-1219 QGFTFNFELTPKEA
+1219 A
-1233 AQLKEISRPSETQA
+1233 AP
-1247 PPAKRDL
+1247 RDL
-1254 LMELIQLANS
+1254 LRELIDLANS
-1264 KTPRDQWGA
+1264 KTPRDEWA
-1273 ILGVSPKELRTAEKA
+1273 ARLGLAPHPFNNLITQAVQ
-1288 AIEAG
+1288 AG

-1307 EGQKLSAEGIVA
+1307 EGQKLSAEGIVT
-1319 EFNALLDEKMPTTR
+1319 EFNALLDEKIPTER

-1340 PLKKAAENWHA
+1340 PLKKASENWHV
-1351 RAKAVVAQIGT
+1351 RAKAVIAQIGT
-1362 IPLADAQKIAAK
+1362 VPLADAQKIAAA
-1374 LAGRKVNKSEIAS
+1374 LAGRKVSKTEASS
-1387 RPKIISLIT
+1387 RPKIIALVT
-1396 NRIDSLTDSRIKSA
+1396 KRIDSITDSRLKSA

-1417 MIAPGTLAG
+1417 MIAPGRVAG
-1426 ENVMLTPK
+1426 EDVMLTPE

-1440 ALQRIVD
+1440 TLQRIVD
-1447 DAVAGILPAHIR
+1447 DAVADILPAHIR
-1459 ADVVDNIE
+1459 ADVVANIE

-1478 ALRSSGSDI
+1478 ALRSSSSDI
-1487 ITETEEMDDES
+1487 MADLEDKGDGLPSDGARAGSES
-1498 VVEGGSAAGRKG
+1498 TQTNQSGGPRSV
-1510 RASAPS
+1510 
-1516 GAAPGT
+1516 
-1522 SARLSEGA
+1522 A
-1530 AAARRRGDARLEAAG
+1530 AAVGGGENTRDARIL
-1545 VQRIVRQESASLRS
+1545 RQESATLRENGSIISGRVSTARRAADAGTPDAGALQPIGTFERFDADGFTGVVSAASVTDHQSLR
-1559 DGSVFAGRPT
+1559 A
-1569 KGARTPAG
+1569 
-1577 RDAASAQRPG
+1577 RDARPSEYRLATLTYRLYDRQAPITDAMLEKNFQPNFRADGEHYTPLVWARVSQHMDGTWEVSMVQRMVDHHDAP
-1587 QTLSFKIDGFKGRV
+1587 KGMS
-1601 IAEELEPNDIAAGN
+1601 
-1615 QGRLLYRVF
+1615 GR
-1624 AEDATRIGENDPA
+1624 
-1637 FAEMYLIQ
+1637 
-1645 HPDGAWEI
+1645 
-1653 EQVAVKEKRQG
+1653 
-1664 VGSKLYAAVETDL
+1664 LYAAIEKDL
-1677 GIRMSPSGFLSPQG
+1677 GIRMSPSGILSEQG
-1691 YAFWKKRSPESVK
+1691 YAMWQKRSPESVK
-1704 WHVQSPTFAGED
+1704 WHQWSEFEG
-1716 GNYYFSPRKIKDEL
+1716 YYISPRRIKDNL
-1730 SRIGAEL
+1730 DAIGKEL
-1737 RNVNLGI
+1737 RAISQRPDADENKAFDL
-1744 GRAANMR
+1744 AN
-1751 PALRDELIE
+1751 A
-1760 GYRKERGELI
+1760 RKERGELI

-1788 SLRGFYS
+1788 SLSTTADILLPPNAPAFRNWFGDSKVVDADGKPLVVYHGTARG
-1795 PAIRAAESI
+1795 
-1804 SMKKGTGEQ
+1804 
-1813 FWKQITKTPGVRK
+1813 
-1826 DELEWMGL
+1826 
-1834 EGFLA
+1834 GF
-1839 SKKSIT
+1839 
-1845 REEVL
+1845 
-1850 AFMRAHQV
+1850 
-1858 ELDEKIASRSVPTSD
+1858 
-1873 DDEDGD
+1873 
-1879 IIDWARQ
+1879 
-1886 ESGAQT
+1886 
-1892 DQDLAKWID
+1892 
-1901 EYIADAEAGR
+1901 
-1911 HPFDVDG
+1911 
-1918 ETLDQ
+1918 DQ
-1923 FDLARQQIRSGKG
+1923 FDTYGSKYGLFGQGG
-1936 APAVRFENYKVPG
+1936 YFTEDPAVASE
-1949 GENYRELLIRLPK
+1949 
-1962 LEGKYTSK
+1962 YTDKGIVKMRKSG
-1970 HFQDQEIVH
+1970 QEAQTVYPVYLSIKNPIDMDAAADISAWV
-1979 LRVDDRTGPNGEK
+1979 
-1992 VLFINEVQSDLHQQ
+1992 
-2006 GRQSGYGDQNIHAKA
+2006 KA
-2021 KAARAELRRW
+2021 YA
-2031 RDDPD
+2031 D
-2036 YDVSPE
+2036 Y
-2042 REEELNRIIDE
+2042 LDE
-2053 ADSLNDETFSNAKI
+2053 ADLLDRFDAPTNERLYREVEEILGSEDVPSSEGAEIMQDGLRAMGYDGITHIGGGRVDPGSARHRVWIAFDPEQIKSATGNRGTFNPNDPRLSFSLNE
-2067 PNAPFKGDLW
+2067 
-2077 LELALKRA
+2077 
-2085 LLYASENGYDAISW
+2085 
-2099 ARSDQI
+2099 
-2105 AKAVGADA
+2105 
-2113 DKLALQYDQKIGK
+2113 
-2126 FLDKYTKKWG
+2126 
-2136 GKAEEA
+2136 
-2142 ALVDDATIMRDAE
+2142 
-2155 TNDELMLE
+2155 
-2163 AAGIFPEEDVAGGI
+2163 
-2177 QNILRITPE
+2177 QNK
-2186 MRAAIP
+2186 
-2192 AGQALFSLSGDQ
+2192 
-2204 LGGGPQ
+2204 

-2217 RAEAIS
+2217 YAESIS
-2223 ISAKAAEVEA
+2223 ISARAAEEEA
-2233 RRSGRSTAEVAV
+2233 RRTGRSIAEVAV

-2252 LEFFLATGLV
+2252 LEFFLHIGVVTA
-2262 EPSEW
+2262 PEW
-2267 ANLQRAARDE
+2267 ANLQRVAQKE
-2277 NWIDETGVRQPYTAH
+2277 NWVEETGVRKPYTDRF
-2292 YGKSMGKN
+2292 GKTMGPQ
-2300 QLEDLLLKEAIMEK
+2300 QLEDLILKEAIMEK

-2320 GDYQPE
+2320 GNYQPP
-2326 SWLGKIFKRITD
+2326 SWLGKIFKRITN
-2338 FVDRIVSGFR
+2338 FANSIISGFR
-2348 KEGFE
+2348 KEGFQ
-2353 TWEDIFQKVD
+2353 TWEDIFQKAD
-2363 QGALRRRYE
+2363 KGELRRRYE

-2379 QVNTQAM
+2379 KVNTQAM

-2406 APRPSNAPQT
+2406 PPRPSNAPQT

-2422 GRARPIRALSELMA
+2422 SRARPIRALSELMA

-2451 DPALQRA
+2451 DPALQRQA
-2458 ATAAGGQANGMYNG
+2458 AAAGGQANGLYNG

-2485 AHEAGHHLERTLGG
+2485 AHEAGHHLERLLGG
-2499 QLRASMAAHSHEL
+2499 QLRQSMAAYSHEL
-2512 LPIASPVAGAGNT
+2512 LPMASPVAGQGNT

-2545 RAQAPGFYRVFE
+2545 RAQAPGFYRSFE
-2557 NLVEAENPRV
+2557 TLVEAENPRV

-2597 RRPTNAARRFL
+2597 RRPTGTVHRFL

-2649 LDEVNRITGQRI
+2649 LDEINRVTGRRI

-2743 FRPQSRQTIQ
+2743 FRPQSRQVIQ

-2758 NPQLG
+2758 NPQLS

-2770 ANITSEIDRPPTAEP
+2770 TNIVSEIDRPPTAEP

-2868 DKANKYDVYRR
+2868 DKINKYDVYRR

-2904 AAVNDTLA
+2904 AAINDTLS
-2912 AMDRLARQAGQT
+2912 AMDRLARQAGQA
-2924 GNEIFERLPP
+2924 GNTIFERLPP
-2934 TEARATE
+2934 TQARATE

-2949 QAARTAGMS
+2949 QAARAAGMS

-2982 TQAQASEKGEKIVWF
+2982 TQQQASEKGEKIVWF

-3035 LTWASGAV
+3035 LAWTSGAV

-3073 PVLTQASGLREVL
+3073 PVLTQASGLREIL

-3100 MMGGSSNADM
+3100 MMGGAGHAALSD
-3110 FNQSIERD
+3110 QSIERD
-3118 IASLRQRGF
+3118 IEALRQRGF
-3127 HVRVPRSL
+3127 HVRVPRTIGEFL
-3135 KDFAKAVFQVG
+3135 KLVFQVG

-3210 QGVYKYGR
+3210 QGLYKYSK

-3235 HSRGLPLSRGE
+3235 HSRGLPLSQGE
-3246 QSALGQA
+3246 QRALGQA
-3253 AKAWAISVVGLGAMS
+3253 AKAWAISIVGLGAMS

-3294 ISINGILYLLP
+3294 VSINGILYLLP
-3305 KDIRTFLVGED
+3305 KDIRTFLAGED
-3316 EKTDWMI
+3316 GKTDWMI

-3363 LVPPHSITG
+3363 VVPPHSVTG
-3372 ADLFYGFVLGRDMYS
+3372 ADLLYGFVLGKDMYS
-3387 GNDIVPIFEKGT
+3387 GNDIVPVFEKGT
-3399 GELERSEQF
+3399 GELERAEQF
-3408 GPYTT
+3408 SPYTT
-3413 WTAKQI
+3413 WSAKQL
-3419 GDALNISPYYAEFL
+3419 GNALNISPYYAEFI

-3444 VASGIDAVLGEGPLP
+3444 AASGIDAALGEGPLP
-3459 SIADYPVARRFTY
+3459 SIAEYPVARRFTY

-3499 NSFTEDARSF
+3499 NTLTEDARSF
-3509 HAAGNTYG
+3509 HAAANTYG
-3517 KMIAAGGENSV
+3517 KMIAAGGEDSV

-3543 YAILAEDFKG
+3543 YAILSEDFKG
-3553 SGKSKYR
+3553 KSQSKYR
-3560 NLHPMLNAAEGVRVT
+3560 NLHPMLNAAEGVKVT

-3615 IRKGLAQNALNI
+3615 IRKGLAQNALQI
-3627 MGVDGWRDQ
+3627 LGVDGWRDQ

-3648 KAGAPEVYDELMR
+3648 KEGAPEVYDELMR

-3670 GAHLAKV
+3670 GSHLAKV
-3677 WPKVKERIEASRKD
+3677 WPKVKERIEASRKE

>member
-20 AAISHAQPDNL
+20 AAISHAQPDN
-31 FEETVGEAPA
+31 FFGDTIGEMPA
-41 NPGAS
+41 NPGAN
-46 ETIDPKTT
+46 ETIVPKTT
-54 PGRSWKDELMDG
+54 PGRTWKDMLHDG
-66 VSLDTARESARQ
+66 ISIDNARESARQ
-78 RSRAEK
+78 RTLAEK
-84 TNPRMETQQEAS
+84 ANPRMETQQEAQEAS
-96 LWGAAEHALGNQNI
+96 FAGAFQHGVGIQNI
-110 EAFANAMDHLGDWSG
+110 TAIANVMDHFADSYGDQWWS
-125 DPWWG
+125 
-130 RKAQSMRDSLKKDG
+130 RKAQSLRDSIKDG
-144 SAYRP
+144 SGYKP
-149 VYESYKQI
+149 IYESYKQI
-157 GGLKDLWGYTKE
+157 GGLKDFFGYTKE
-169 TIGQQIGVMAPG
+169 KLGENLGMMLPSML
-181 IFGATVLGG
+181 GATALGS
-190 IGATQGELVGGKV
+190 IGATQGELVGGKFGAKVGGVAGGLV
-203 GARVGGAIGGI
+203 GAA
-214 AGVTAGTIHLHVSD
+214 AGNAHLQWSE
-228 MREALQREGVK
+228 MREALKREGLE
-239 GENLVNYTNMGA
+239 GQDLVRYTDMGGA
-251 TVLMSLDAAFPAIQA
+251 ILVGLDSLFPSFAAM
-266 AKLGGFARRQVA
+266 KLGGFARNA
-278 DKVAQKLV
+278 IAGKVAGKLV
-286 QNLAQGGK
+286 ENLRQGGK
-294 MRTAA
+294 MRTAS
-299 EFTKQFGRE
+299 EFIKQFG
-308 IIKDAVLL
+308 KSLAADAVL
-316 EVPTELAQEAI
+316 ETTTELAQQYV
-327 TELGAKQL
+327 TDLKAKEF
-335 AGKSITA
+335 AGKEITA
-342 GDVQKFATET
+342 GDVEKFAKET
-352 APEIAL
+352 APEIIIATL
-358 RTILG
+358 VSTIGLSI
-363 AGGMAMPGAGA
+363 PGSAA
-374 QAYRDVRDAKRD
+374 KSYRDIRDAKAD
-386 AVIPGAKP
+386 AVVPGAKP
-394 ATATGAAEEEGA
+394 ATATETAEEEGA
-406 PPPAAMDGTPA
+406 PSPAAMDGTPA

-434 PTPNPAT
+434 PTPNPAA
-441 GATGNGVLQ
+441 GAAGNGVLQ

-495 LEESGPDQPDLSSH
+495 LEESGPDQPDLASH

-532 ADEDFQASL
+532 ADEDFRASL
-541 DSKDAHKQLT
+541 DSKDAHKQLA

-761 RTQMTA
+761 RTQMAA
-767 LSEKELADIIER
+767 LSEAELADIIER

-788 MAKEAMVEWLVK
+788 TAKEAMVEWLVR

-820 QRAVEAAGQKPV
+820 QRAVEAAGQKAAPAG
-832 PVPKSQQ
+832 QQ
-839 ELIRQAAAAL
+839 TLL
-849 SVEEIDAF
+849 
-857 DEQREKSRKFFVDAD
+857 
-872 NKPAVEALDKL
+872 
-883 ASAMDGLRAEIARGG
+883 
-898 PKIRDMAQNVGAL
+898 
-911 GKQMNDL
+911 
-918 VDSPR
+918 
-923 ARILTQ
+923 
-929 HAAMIAR
+929 
-936 QLPNALPGQERLA
+936 
-949 GGEGNDRLLP
+949 GGEGRDILP
-959 NEPAIPVSKSVTP
+959 NEPAVPVSKSVTP

-1068 PKMNKRRLAEMAAKL
+1068 PKLNKRRLAEMAAKL

-1124 AARGEQMRNKAL
+1124 QARGEQMRNKAL
-1136 AEFAAAADPNV
+1136 AEFAAAADPSV
-1147 AVPTGMA
+1147 AVPTA
-1154 EPAIPKGMVRV
+1154 EPTATP
-1165 YHSGSAGEGQSKRW
+1165 A
-1179 VSTNRNYGSGYR
+1179 
-1191 SDAPLFYMDLPE
+1191 AP
-1203 TDARVN
+1203 
-1209 NPDYEDQGVK
+1209 
-1219 QGFTFNFELTPKEA
+1219 
-1233 AQLKEISRPSETQA
+1233 
-1247 PPAKRDL
+1247 RDL

-1333 NAQGRDV
+1333 NAQGVDV
-1340 PLKKAAENWHA
+1340 PAKKAVENWHN
-1351 RAKAVVAQIGT
+1351 RVKAVIAQVGAL
-1362 IPLADAQKIAAK
+1362 PLADAQRIAAA
-1374 LAGRKVNKSEIAS
+1374 LAGRKVNKSEMTS
-1387 RPKIISLIT
+1387 RPKIVSLIT
-1396 NRIDSLTDSRIKSA
+1396 DRIDNIADSRIKSA
-1410 ATVGSAA
+1410 VLSGSAA

-1467 IGRLAREDELF
+1467 IGRLAREDELLSLAGIESSIADLAALSTAKQMERDGKNRRAIWDATGWYRGVDSLWRFEINDARARLSPAFSMNASAFIGNVFEHPDLYRAYRNQPFRGKLQTKQGAGDSRYTTFDDNILAQGMDRSEIEGKVLHELQHGIQEREGF
-1478 ALRSSGSDI
+1478 APGTNTFIPSPQALEKAKKIIAKTYGDVLDRVDAIRGERDRVFAEEGVGDRYYALNKKFVNVANERDEITKKTGVIPDPKWLAYFNSAGEVEARNVERRAKMTEEERRASPPWETQDVADEDQFFDDKFRSEIQESLRSSGSDI
-1487 ITETEEMDDES
+1487 ITETEEMDDGS
-1498 VVEGGSAAGRKG
+1498 VVEGSAAAGRKG
-1510 RASAPS
+1510 RASAPP
-1516 GAAPGT
+1516 GTAPGP
-1522 SARLSEGA
+1522 SARPSEGA

-1615 QGRLLYRVF
+1615 RGRLLYRVF
-1624 AEDATRIGENDPA
+1624 AEDATQMGENDPA
-1637 FAEMYLIQ
+1637 LAEMYLIQ

-1691 YAFWKKRSPESVK
+1691 YAFWQKRSPESVK

-1788 SLRGFYS
+1788 SL
-1795 PAIRAAESI
+1795 
-1804 SMKKGTGEQ
+1804 
-1813 FWKQITKTPGVRK
+1813 
-1826 DELEWMGL
+1826 
-1834 EGFLA
+1834 
-1839 SKKSIT
+1839 
-1845 REEVL
+1845 
-1850 AFMRAHQV
+1850 
-1858 ELDEKIASRSVPTSD
+1858 SD
-1873 DDEDGD
+1873 DENLNSA
-1879 IIDWARQ
+1879 IAR
-1886 ESGAQT
+1886 
-1892 DQDLAKWID
+1892 
-1901 EYIADAEAGR
+1901 
-1911 HPFDVDG
+1911 
-1918 ETLDQ
+1918 
-1923 FDLARQQIRSGKG
+1923 
-1936 APAVRFENYKVPG
+1936 
-1949 GENYRELLIRLPK
+1949 
-1962 LEGKYTSK
+1962 
-1970 HFQDQEIVH
+1970 
-1979 LRVDDRTGPNGEK
+1979 
-1992 VLFINEVQSDLHQQ
+1992 
-2006 GRQSGYGDQNIHAKA
+2006 
-2021 KAARAELRRW
+2021 
-2031 RDDPD
+2031 
-2036 YDVSPE
+2036 
-2042 REEELNRIIDE
+2042 
-2053 ADSLNDETFSNAKI
+2053 
-2067 PNAPFKGDLW
+2067 
-2077 LELALKRA
+2077 
-2085 LLYASENGYDAISW
+2085 
-2099 ARSDQI
+2099 
-2105 AKAVGADA
+2105 
-2113 DKLALQYDQKIGK
+2113 
-2126 FLDKYTKKWG
+2126 
-2136 GKAEEA
+2136 
-2142 ALVDDATIMRDAE
+2142 
-2155 TNDELMLE
+2155 
-2163 AAGIFPEEDVAGGI
+2163 
-2177 QNILRITPE
+2177 
-2186 MRAAIP
+2186 
-2192 AGQALFSLSGDQ
+2192 
-2204 LGGGPQ
+2204 

-2223 ISAKAAEVEA
+2223 ISAKAAEAEA

-2252 LEFFLATGLV
+2252 LEFFLATGLI

-2267 ANLQRAARDE
+2267 ANLRRAARAE
-2277 NWIDETGVRQPYTAH
+2277 NWIDETGVRKPYTAH

-2320 GDYQPE
+2320 GNYQPE
-2326 SWLGKIFKRITD
+2326 SWLGKIFKRISD
-2338 FVDRIVSGFR
+2338 FFETIVSGFR

-2353 TWEDIFQKVD
+2353 TWEDIFQRVD

-2379 QVNTQAM
+2379 KVNTQAM

-2400 APGVTR
+2400 APGATR

-2451 DPALQRA
+2451 DPAIQRQA
-2458 ATAAGGQANGMYNG
+2458 AAAGGQANGMYNG

-2485 AHEAGHHLERTLGG
+2485 AHEASHHLERLLGG

-2512 LPIASPVAGAGNT
+2512 LPMASPVAGVGNT

-2545 RAQAPGFYRVFE
+2545 RAQAPGFYRAFE

-2567 YWTMQDI
+2567 YWAMQDI

-2584 DPLDRGAAQQTVL
+2584 DPLDRGAAQQTVI
-2597 RRPTNAARRFL
+2597 RRAPGAVGRFF
-2608 ADAERDGFVS
+2608 ADAERDGFFP
-2618 TMADRLYEF
+2618 TMGDRLYELHNGF
-2627 HHGYIQNI
+2627 VQAVFDQH
-2635 WDKRHGWWMATRDL
+2635 KGWWLAVRTL
-2649 LDEVNRITGQRI
+2649 LEEVNRVTGQRI
-2661 TLAAADNPNKLLRMT
+2661 TLAAVDNPNKLIRLT
-2676 SHTQAWA
+2676 SHTRAWA
-2683 MQDLKEG
+2683 AEALKEG
-2690 IALRGRPN
+2690 FALRARPN

-2710 AFGGTARDQWNE
+2710 AFGGTAHSQWNE
-2722 ERARS
+2722 ERMRS

-2743 FRPQSRQTIQ
+2743 FRPQARQNIQ

-2758 NPQLG
+2758 NPQLS

-2770 ANITSEIDRPPTAEP
+2770 TNIASEIDRPPTAEP

-2808 LYYRFNKDMIEL
+2808 LYYRFNKDMIEF

-2843 FQRDMSDRETVEGE
+2843 FQRDTSDRETVEGE
-2857 GIEAKRPPRGR
+2857 GIAAKRPARGR
-2868 DKANKYDVYRR
+2868 DKINKQDVYRR
-2879 LNGSMRDIINPIQS
+2879 LEGSMRDIINPIQS
-2893 TVQTMFEIRLR
+2893 TVQTTFEVHLR
-2904 AAVNDTLA
+2904 GAINDTLA
-2912 AMDRLARQAGQT
+2912 AMDRLARQAGQA
-2924 GNEIFERLPP
+2924 GNTIFERLPP
-2934 TEARATE
+2934 THARAAE

-2949 QAARTAGMS
+2949 QAGRAANMS
-2958 PTDTAIMLTNVESQ
+2958 PTDIAMMLTNVEGK

-2982 TQAQASEKGEKIVWF
+2982 TQQQASEKGEKIVWF

-3008 PDGALGRMMFEGL
+3008 PDGTLGRMMFESL
-3021 TAVGQRNMGQIMAA
+3021 TAVGRKNAGILMDA
-3035 LTWASGAV
+3035 LTWTAGTV
-3043 RTGVTLSFGF
+3043 RAGTTLSPSF
-3053 MIRNIITDAIASTV
+3053 ILRNLWNDAISAPM
-3067 NSPYAR
+3067 NSRFAWPGY
-3073 PVLTQASGLREVL
+3073 TQAVGLREIR
-3086 RGGQYMQ
+3086 RGGAYHHL
-3093 MYNRYAG
+3093 YNRNAG
-3100 MMGGSSNADM
+3100 MLGGAASQA
-3110 FNQSIERD
+3110 FNQQTIDRD
-3118 IASLRQRGF
+3118 IRLLRERGF
-3127 HVRVPRSL
+3127 QVQQFSSL
-3135 KDFAKAVFQVG
+3135 GGIIKSLAKYG
-3146 EFSETATRVGIFR
+3146 ELGETASRVGIFR
-3159 NAMRSAMA
+3159 AAMHSAMQ
-3167 DGMSQFEAAVE
+3167 DGMSQIDAAVE
-3178 AAHYAHDVLDFSQ
+3178 AAHYAHDVMDFSQ
-3191 HGSKTEALR
+3191 HGSKTEFIKR
-3200 RTIPFFNAAL
+3200 IIPFFNAAL
-3210 QGVYKYGR
+3210 VGMHRYGKS
-3218 VLTANNDYGNL
+3218 LTASNDYGNL
-3229 IQIWDR
+3229 IQIWNR
-3235 HSRGLPLSRGE
+3235 KVNGLPLSRSE
-3246 QSALGQA
+3246 REALGLA
-3253 AKAWAISVVGLGAMS
+3253 AKSWIMSTMFLGGLSM
-3268 LIFCAL
+3268 IFYLL
-3274 GADDEDMAEVPDQI
+3274 GADDDDMKEVPDSI

-3294 ISINGILYLLP
+3294 VSLNGVLHLLP
-3305 KDIRTFLVGED
+3305 KDVRVFFAGED
-3316 EKTDWMI
+3316 EKTDWFG
-3323 RMPKPFEIAWFA
+3323 RLPKPYEIAWFA
-3335 NAVERAWDYFVNNDP
+3335 NGVERMLDYHADNDP
-3350 TAARGMAKDFFTT
+3350 EALEGFAKDMFEI
-3363 LVPPHSITG
+3363 LAPPRSIAG
-3372 ADLFYGFVLGRDMYS
+3372 LDLAYGFVLGKDMYS
-3387 GNDIVPIFEKGT
+3387 GNDIVPTFEKGPQ
-3399 GELERSEQF
+3399 EKERSEQF
-3408 GPYTT
+3408 GPYTS
-3413 WTAKQI
+3413 WAAKQI
-3419 GDALNISPYYAEFL
+3419 GDATGISPYYADFV
-3433 IRNLTASVGQD
+3433 IRSLLSSSGREGAM
-3444 VASGIDAVLGEGPLP
+3444 VAQGLSGEGPMLD
-3459 SIADYPVARRFTY
+3459 IGDYPVAQRFTY
-3472 NAGKSSESLSTFY
+3472 NASRSSQSLSTFY
-3485 NMMTEGEGLNQWFW
+3485 NMMTQGEGLNKWFW
-3499 NSFTEDARSF
+3499 NQFTEDARSF
-3509 HAAGNTYG
+3509 NSAANTY
-3517 KMIAAGGENSV
+3517 KDMIAAGGEDSV
-3528 IASEYLSRINPDQRA
+3528 IASEFLSRINPDQRA
-3543 YAILAEDFKG
+3543 YAILSADFEG
-3553 SGKSKYR
+3553 RGKSKYR

-3615 IRKGLAQNALNI
+3615 IRKGLAQNALQI
-3627 MGVDGWRDQ
+3627 MAVDGWRDQ
-3636 KLMDVDARFKVL
+3636 KMADVDARFKVL